1 VGKRSTKKVLQTFDA
16 FEEALREE
24 ISVSSE
30 FVLPLTVLAL
40 NIDGGWEEEDVRRT
54 LGAIRTADLIT
65 QPDASEVLVALP
77 NTATPDARVV

>member
-1 VGKRSTKKVLQTFDA
+1 MLQTFDA

-30 FVLPLTVLAL
+30 LVLPLTVLAP

>member
-1 VGKRSTKKVLQTFDA
+1 MLQTFDA

-77 NTATPDARVV
+77 NTAIPDARVV